1 MANVNDD
8 AKEESVPEIQ
18 IELET
23 MDGIFIQ
30 MPLDDFMPFPPVIS
44 TDYTHFG
51 LFDNIFRDGKY
62 KKSWEPIFQTFEI
75 PFESFLKRCS
85 ELKIVII
92 KNIIMNFSKIGS

>member
-1 MANVNDD
+1 MANVNDT

-62 KKSWEPIFQTFEI
+62 KKSWEPIFQKFEI
-75 PFESFLKRCS
+75 PIDTFNYKYYDLSNKYILDGKYKKS
-85 ELKIVII
+85 L
-92 KNIIMNFSKIGS
+92 